1 MKDELPMSSAPL
13 PAAPSVAPTRPW
25 PIPTS
30 YFSVVLGTFALG
42 LSWRYTASV
51 WAAPAWAGEGIVA
64 VASALWLALVAVF
77 IAKVFLRPDAVRAE
91 LEDAIQCCFL
101 SLIPITTIE
110 LGVSLLPYARLLG
123 QIVII
128 SAVIGQLAFAMY
140 RVPSLWRGTHS
151 LPATTAVLYLPT
163 VAANFASSAALA
175 SAGWRDW
182 GMLFFGAGL
191 FSWIALEAA
200 VLSRMRTLASLPAP
214 MRGVWGILLAPPFVG
229 GNAYIL
235 SNGGEVDTL
244 FMILTGYG
252 ALQFLF
258 LARLLPW
265 TLSAG
270 YTMSLWGYSFGLGA
284 SVSVGW
290 HLVHA
295 AVLVQ
300 LGWVLVF
307 LSSALLAALW
317 VGVVVLALRGRLL
330 AKG

>member
-1 MKDELPMSSAPL
+1 MSSALPL
-13 PAAPSVAPTRPW
+13 AESSAAPARPW
-25 PIPTS
+25 MIPTS

-42 LSWRYTASV
+42 LSWRYAFSV
-51 WAAPAWAGEGIVA
+51 SNTPAWVGEGILG
-64 VASALWLALVAVF
+64 VASLLWLVLVVVF
-77 IAKVFLRPDAVRAE
+77 GLKVFKRPDAVRAE
-91 LEDAIQCCFL
+91 LADPVLCCFL

-110 LGVSLLPYARLLG
+110 LGVALLPYARMLA
-123 QIVII
+123 QTVII
-128 SAVIGQLAFAMY
+128 AAVIAQLAFAMY
-140 RVPSLWRGTHS
+140 RVPGLWRGKHTME
-151 LPATTAVLYLPT
+151 ATTAVLYLPT

-191 FSWIALEAA
+191 FSWISLEAA
-200 VLSRMRTLASLPAP
+200 VLSRMRTLGSLPAP

-235 SNGGEVDTL
+235 ANGGEADTL
-244 FMILTGYG
+244 FLILTGYG

-265 TLSAG
+265 TLQAG

-290 HLVHA
+290 HLIHA
-295 AVLVQ
+295 GVVPA
-300 LGWVLVF
+300 LGWGLVVL
-307 LSSALLAALW
+307 STALLAVLW
-317 VGVVVLALRGRLL
+317 GGVAVLAVRGRLL
-330 AKG
+330 VKG